1 MLDTGDMATVL
12 PISQDEPCGEALDYD
27 LDFLDLEIMARGR
40 PERQAGDA
48 TSPAE
53 PPDWQAVRELAT
65 RLAERSH
72 DIRLEILLART
83 GVHLEGGTGPLAQ
96 RLRRIA
102 ALIDGFWT
110 HLHPC
115 PEDGDDDL
123 TVRTNALADLADP
136 DGLLADLRGLTL
148 ASSRRTG
155 SFSLRDW
162 TAARHDDEAE
172 AQKIVAALAE
182 TDAALHEAAAGQLRA
197 CLDALAAVDTA
208 LRNHVPAPEAPKLAP
223 LALVLTQMLEMLTPY
238 LAPPEGEPAPAAA
251 AELAAEATAAV
262 PSRGPRNRD
271 DIVVMLDRICAW
283 YRLNEPASPIP
294 ALLERA
300 RALVAKDFLALLQ
313 ELAPDGA
320 AQFRH
325 LAGLKTTRTD
335 E

>member
-12 PISQDEPCGEALDYD
+12 PISQGEPCGEALDYD

-53 PPDWQAVRELAT
+53 QPDWQAVQALAT
-65 RLAERSH
+65 RLADRSH
-72 DIRLEILLART
+72 DIRLEIILARAALNLT
-83 GVHLEGGTGPLAQ
+83 GETAALAQ
-96 RLRRIA
+96 RLQRLT

-148 ASSRRTG
+148 ANSRRMG
-155 SFSLRDW
+155 SFALRDW
-162 TAARHDDEAE
+162 TAARHDDEGE

-182 TDAALHEAAAGQLRA
+182 MDPAIHEAAAASLRA
-197 CLDALAAVDTA
+197 CLDALAAMETA
-208 LRNHVPAPEAPKLAP
+208 LRNHVPAAEAPKLAP
-223 LALVLTQMLEMLTPY
+223 LASVLTQMADMLAPY
-238 LAPPEGEPAPAAA
+238 LAQAEPDAA
-251 AELAAEATAAV
+251 AEPAADAPKAA
-262 PSRGPRNRD
+262 PSGGPRNRD

-325 LAGLKTTRTD
+325 LAGLKTTRPD